1 MPILAQVTGQIHVVG
16 ARPNFIKAAPV
27 IQALRSEGSEPFLVH
42 TGQHYEASLS
52 QVFFDQ
58 LGLPEPDRNLGI
70 GSGTHG
76 QQTAALLVALEAL
89 FEEFDP
95 ARIVVYGDINSTVA
109 ATLAAVKLH
118 IPVAHVEAGLRS
130 FDRSMP
136 EEINRVV
143 TDCLSQL
150 HFTTSPEAEK
160 QLVAEGVAAEEIHF
174 VGNPMIDTL
183 LRLRDQLDSTTA
195 RADFGLPEVYG
206 VCTIHRPAN
215 VDDPATAGKLVLALR
230 QIAELVPIAL
240 PLHPRGRATLE
251 RAGIGSVP
259 NLIVSEPIGYLE
271 FMALLVDASLVLTD
285 SGGIQEETTIL
296 GVPCLTLRENTERPI
311 TVTMGTNT
319 LVGCDTDRIVMAAK
333 EALGRPATGKIP
345 PLWDGEAGMRIAE
358 VLSR

>member
-1 MPILAQVTGQIHVVG
+1 MRILSQVTGQIHVVG

-42 TGQHYEASLS
+42 TGQHYDASLS

-136 EEINRVV
+136 EEINRVL
-143 TDCLSQL
+143 TDALADM
-150 HFTTSPEAEK
+150 HFTTSPEAEG
-160 QLVAEGVAAEEIHF
+160 QLVSEGVPGEGVHF
-174 VGNPMIDTL
+174 VGNTMIDTL
-183 LRLRDQLDSTTA
+183 LRFMDELDSFA
-195 RADFGLPEVYG
+195 VRSGFDLPDRYA
-206 VCTIHRPAN
+206 VCTLHRPAN
-215 VDDPATAGKLVLALR
+215 VDDAETATQIVSALAR
-230 QIAELVPIAL
+230 VAEMVRVVL
-240 PLHPRGRATLE
+240 PLHPRGRDALGA
-251 RAGIGSVP
+251 AGINDVK
-259 NLIVSEPIGYLE
+259 NLVVSGPIGYLE
-271 FMALLVDASLVLTD
+271 FMALLSDASLVLTD

-311 TVTMGTNT
+311 TVTMGTNR
-319 LVGCDTDRIVMAAK
+319 LVGRDAERIVSAAT
-333 EALGRPATGKIP
+333 EALDGTFVGGVP
-345 PLWDGEAGMRIAE
+345 PLWDGEAGMRIAQ
-358 VLSR
+358 VLAR